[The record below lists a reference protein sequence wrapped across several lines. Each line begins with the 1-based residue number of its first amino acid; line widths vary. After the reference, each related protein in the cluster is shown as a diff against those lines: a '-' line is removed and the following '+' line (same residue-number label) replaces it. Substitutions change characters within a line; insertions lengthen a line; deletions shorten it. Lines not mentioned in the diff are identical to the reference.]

1 MELREYGCDM
11 DGAMNRFL
19 NDVELFNKCL
29 DSVLADEAFEKLG
42 QALEANQVRPAF
54 EYAHTLK
61 GVIGNMGL
69 TPLYEI
75 VVEIVEPLRVGNSE
89 GMMEKYKDLMKELDK
104 IKSLVYEG
112 DK

>member
-11 DGAMNRFL
+11 DGAMDRFL
-19 NDVELFNKCL
+19 NDVELFDKCL
-29 DSVLADEAFEKLG
+29 DSVLADEAFENLG
-42 QALEANQVRPAF
+42 KALNEGQVRPAF

-75 VVEIVEPLRVGNSE
+75 IVQIVEPLRVGSSD
-89 GMMEKYKDLMKELDK
+89 GMIDKYKELMTELDK
-104 IKSLVYEG
+104 IKALVYEG